1 MSILTRWLLIPPVN
15 ARLIGRYRDYRRHGA
30 SAFSATLGCF
40 WMILAWIFIPLEHPR
55 WQRIRAEHKNLYPH
69 INASRPRPLDP
80 VRYLIQTCWLL
91 IGTSRKETPKPRRR
105 AFSGLQNIRGRY
117 HQWMNELPERVSHK
131 TQHLDEKKEL
141 GHLSAGARRL
151 ILGIIVTFSLI
162 LALICVTQPFNPLA
176 QFIFLMLLWGVA
188 LIVRRMP
195 GRFSALMLIVLSL
208 TVSCR

>member
-131 TQHLDEKKEL
+131 TQHLDEKK
-141 GHLSAGARRL
+141 GTVAK
-151 ILGIIVTFSLI
+151 
-162 LALICVTQPFNPLA
+162 LAMRQPFVLFKGLTFQKLCLPGAFRPGDHHNK
-176 QFIFLMLLWGVA
+176 ML
-188 LIVRRMP
+188 RP
-195 GRFSALMLIVLSL
+195 GLCVVHASPQYL
-208 TVSCR
+208 

>member
-91 IGTSRKETPKPRRR
+91 IGASRKETPKPRRR
-105 AFSGLQNIRGRY
+105 A
-117 HQWMNELPERVSHK
+117 LPRS
-131 TQHLDEKKEL
+131 
-141 GHLSAGARRL
+141 RL
-151 ILGIIVTFSLI
+151 
-162 LALICVTQPFNPLA
+162 P
-176 QFIFLMLLWGVA
+176 
-188 LIVRRMP
+188 
-195 GRFSALMLIVLSL
+195 
-208 TVSCR
+208 

>member
-131 TQHLDEKKEL
+131 TQHLSGTSPWSFAGTIALVRGRSRKSTRTRL
-141 GHLSAGARRL
+141 WHISAH
-151 ILGIIVTFSLI
+151 
-162 LALICVTQPFNPLA
+162 C
-176 QFIFLMLLWGVA
+176 
-188 LIVRRMP
+188 
-195 GRFSALMLIVLSL
+195 
-208 TVSCR
+208 